1 MARMIET
8 EMSDCLE
15 QMAKFQ
21 AKMEYLQ
28 QEKNKL
34 AEEAIKKENEEPNM
48 KVMSDWLNTY
58 GEMIDEIERERVIV
72 EDYNE
77 LQNHINMINI
87 KIIRYKK
94 IIKIEELTEENQ
106 KLKELRDFIR
116 ETREYDTDPRKVELG
131 YLLQLRLKYTPTK
144 REHLLYNNREII
156 TDKYLYLYEN
166 RKRNSERVKVLE
178 SRKKLLINSPRFI
191 LNNQPT
197 YFMKQYI
204 EATHNMFLIQQK
216 RINELEKKIE
226 EINLKL

>member
-58 GEMIDEIERERVIV
+58 GEMIDEIERERVIA

>member
-106 KLKELRDFIR
+106 KLKELRDFVR
-116 ETREYDTDPRKVELG
+116 ETRDIDPQKVELG

>member
-58 GEMIDEIERERVIV
+58 GEMIDEIERERVIA

-116 ETREYDTDPRKVELG
+116 ETRDIDPQKVELG

-191 LNNQPT
+191 LNDQPT

>member
-58 GEMIDEIERERVIV
+58 GEMIDEIERERVIA

-116 ETREYDTDPRKVELG
+116 ETRDIDPQKVELG

-191 LNNQPT
+191 LNDQPT

-226 EINLKL
+226 EINQKL